1 MSSFIRKNA
10 KKLVAVGVAVYGAA
24 ANAALTAPSLSTT
37 DFETVAGAVIVALGV
52 MWAIKK
58 ALGLVAVR

>member
-1 MSSFIRKNA
+1 M
-10 KKLVAVGVAVYGAA
+10 KKILALGSVALAFLGTQASAG
-24 ANAALTAPSLSTT
+24 LTAPTLATT

-58 ALGLVAVR
+58 ALGLIRV